1 MTWYELRFLYFVVAL
16 MLLACAFSKSLTT
29 LVIRFVFFSLLILF
43 LVTIF
48 YQS

>member
-1 MTWYELRFLYFVVAL
+1 MTWYELAFLQGVIVL

-43 LVTIF
+43 FVTIF
-48 YQS
+48 YQA